1 MPNHDGAP
9 RPAELV
15 YVSESKLFGLA
26 RAHNIAMSWFERE
39 TAFEGTGRLA
49 VPLLPGASL
58 SVKASAKAQRVHPEQ
73 REEAIENLLDRVVRT
88 IEKDGI
94 ADLEALSGDLDD
106 ARWFRFHRRLRFG
119 VGASEYDSSLRSL
132 IMVDREAVAAND
144 VIPGLLMF
152 GSPAHLR
159 PPYFSEKL
167 ANSPGGRSGSETG
180 TLFGW
185 LRTADQAFDDP
196 QLNLD
201 SMRADRRLEA
211 SNAPE
216 SMYRLFAQDNWM
228 ANPRFPEIVN
238 HAPCEGVARATFVAP
253 GDTRTVVMASPLYV
267 RVRAMPPVRRLID
280 EAPQRGLLARFAQR
294 RADTQPDVLLPD
306 NSRHMPP
313 QLPCQ
318 PE

>member
-1 MPNHDGAP
+1 MPNHDNAP
-9 RPAELV
+9 IPAELV

-26 RAHNIAMSWFERE
+26 RAHNLAVSWLERG

-49 VPLLPGASL
+49 VPLLPGTGL
-58 SVKASAKAQRVHPEQ
+58 SVEASAKAQRVHPER
-73 REEAIENLLDRVVRT
+73 REEAIENLLDRVVGSL
-88 IEKDGI
+88 EKDGI

-132 IMVDREAVAAND
+132 IIVDREAVAAND

-152 GSPAHLR
+152 GSPRHLR
-159 PPYFSEKL
+159 PPYFSENL

-180 TLFGW
+180 TLFAW

-196 QLNLD
+196 EMNLD
-201 SMRADRRLEA
+201 SIRADRRLEA

-216 SMYRLFAQDNWM
+216 SMYRLFAEDDWM
-228 ANPRFPEIVN
+228 GNPRFPEIVN
-238 HAPCEGVARATFVAP
+238 YLPCEGIARATFVAP

-267 RVRAMPPVRRLID
+267 RVRAMPPIRRLTD
-280 EAPQRGLLARFAQR
+280 EAPQRGLLARFARR
-294 RADTQPDVLLPD
+294 RADPQPNALLPGT
-306 NSRHMPP
+306 HVV
-313 QLPCQ
+313 
-318 PE
+318 